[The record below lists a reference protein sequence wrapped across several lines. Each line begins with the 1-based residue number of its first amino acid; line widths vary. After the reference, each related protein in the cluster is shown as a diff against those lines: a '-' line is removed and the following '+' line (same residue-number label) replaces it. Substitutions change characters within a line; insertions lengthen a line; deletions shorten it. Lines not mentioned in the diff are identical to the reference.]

1 MEGIWAIRTL
11 RGGPPRNIWSVT
23 NGPNGL
29 ACLLLYVAAVEFP
42 SFARVSVVR
51 QRRSA
56 IADAL
61 RQRVMHGLRTGALR
75 HGTRLPSTREL
86 SIDLAADPRVVAD
99 AYRVLAAE
107 GLLEIRPRSGVY
119 VVAPAAGGDDRFDT
133 GAAPHT
139 GSASWLAGVVA
150 DGIRRGVPAPQLHEA
165 VEAATRRRTVNA
177 AVIAATLDQSV
188 GLARELRDD
197 FGFEARAFV
206 ADELV
211 RGERLPRAIERAHL
225 IVGTEATAER
235 VQKLATRLRK
245 PSIVVSVRPD
255 LLSPEWRLL
264 LSRVSY
270 VVIADPRFRTLIHD
284 FFSDTDGA
292 HNVRILIAG
301 RDDVGAIPA
310 DAPTYVTEA
319 ARQRLGRTRL
329 PGLLVAP
336 ARTMADTSLRAV
348 AEVLVGMNLGT
359 V

>member
-1 MEGIWAIRTL
+1 M
-11 RGGPPRNIWSVT
+11 
-23 NGPNGL
+23 
-29 ACLLLYVAAVEFP
+29 
-42 SFARVSVVR
+42 VR

-61 RQRVMHGLRTGALR
+61 RQRVLHGLRSGALR
-75 HGTRLPSTREL
+75 HGSRLPSTREL

-119 VVAPAAGGDDRFDT
+119 VVAPGSAQDDRLDER
-133 GAAPHT
+133 AAAHT

-150 DGIRRGVPAPQLHEA
+150 DGIRRGVPAPRLRDAIE
-165 VEAATRRRTVNA
+165 VATRHRTVNA

-211 RGERLPRAIERAHL
+211 RGERLPRAIERAQL
-225 IVGTEATAER
+225 IVGTEATGER
-235 VQKLATRLRK
+235 VRKLATRLRK
-245 PSIVVSVRPD
+245 ASIVVSVRPD

-264 LSRVSY
+264 ISRVTY
-270 VVIADPRFRTLIHD
+270 VVIADPRFRTLIHE
-284 FFSDTDGA
+284 FFSDADEA

-310 DAPTYVTEA
+310 HAPTYVTEA

-329 PGLLVAP
+329 PGELVAP
-336 ARTMADTSLRAV
+336 ARTMSDASLRAV
-348 AEVLVGMNLGT
+348 AEVLVAMNLGT